1 MSDFFDLVFGQFE
14 GYTTFVLVL
23 EIVAVI
29 LGLFSVVFSA
39 RNNILLYPTGLVST
53 GIFIYLMYTATL
65 YGDLIVNIFYF
76 YMSAYGWLLWSNAS
90 TGKSPTITHATLKDN
105 QKCILIFSVSVIF
118 VTTVYLWFNMFGA
131 WWTYVDIFTTGLFFV
146 GMWLLAKRKIEN
158 WIYLIIGDII
168 VVPLF
173 FYKGLVFTAI
183 FYIIITIIAIFGY
196 RAWKKILLRNTPA
209 RLT

>member
-1 MSDFFDLVFGQFE
+1 MIELIDLVFNQFE

-23 EIVAVI
+23 ELIAVT

-65 YGDLIVNIFYF
+65 YGDLIVNLYYF
-76 YMSAYGWLLWSNAS
+76 YMSAYGWLLWSKFNS
-90 TGKSPTITHATLKDN
+90 SESLTITRATPKDN
-105 QKCILIFSVSVIF
+105 QKCALIFSVSVIF
-118 VTTVYLWFNMFGA
+118 VTAVYLWFGMFGA

-183 FYIIITIIAIFGY
+183 FYVVLTIIAIFGY
-196 RAWKKILLRNTPA
+196 RAWNRTIQSNKQAQLM
-209 RLT
+209 

>member
-1 MSDFFDLVFGQFE
+1 MAEFTDFLFSQFD

-23 EIVAVI
+23 ELIAVT
-29 LGLFSVVFSA
+29 LGFFSVVFSA
-39 RNNILLYPTGLVST
+39 QNKIWLYPTGLVST
-53 GIFIYLMYTATL
+53 GIFIYLMFTANL

-76 YMSAYGWLLWSNAS
+76 YMSAYGWLLWSRLSGGEAL
-90 TGKSPTITHATLKDN
+90 TITHATPKDN
-105 QKCILIFSVSVIF
+105 QKCIMIFGVSVIF
-118 VTTVYLWFNMFGA
+118 ATAIYLWFNMFGP
-131 WWTYVDIFTTGLFFV
+131 WWAYVDIFTTGLFFV

-183 FYIIITIIAIFGY
+183 FYVVLTTIAIFGY
-196 RAWKKILLRNTPA
+196 RAWNRTLLSSKQA
-209 RLT
+209 Q